1 MMWWLCSARMG
12 RGGSVDRLFGSGRC
26 RSEQQ
31 PQRYGLLLVW
41 GDEEDGERGVVFLLK
56 VLCWGFAGKR
66 CD

>member
-26 RSEQQ
+26 RSEQHLC
-31 PQRYGLLLVW
+31 GVLLVG
-41 GDEEDGERGVVFLLK
+41 GDEEDGEGDVVFFLLE
-56 VLCWGFAGKR
+56 VLSWSFAGER